1 MTPERIAPAEG
12 AFPLR
17 CRGPMLAPWR
27 KESRTGWLMAPRP
40 QAGSFSGT
48 RVDPNVCPNCGRAVN
63 ARDVVAGSR
72 AIGDHPSE
80 IARCKAPECSASLAR
95 VIRTDGS
102 RGAWSAVVA
111 TDAE

>member
-1 MTPERIAPAEG
+1 MAQREPDWVAYGTSAAGRIVLGHA
-12 AFPLR
+12 
-17 CRGPMLAPWR
+17 
-27 KESRTGWLMAPRP
+27 
-40 QAGSFSGT
+40 
-48 RVDPNVCPNCGRAVN
+48 VDPNVCPNCGRAVN
-63 ARDVVAGSR
+63 AGDVVAGSR

-80 IARCKAPECSASLAR
+80 IARCKTPECSASLAR